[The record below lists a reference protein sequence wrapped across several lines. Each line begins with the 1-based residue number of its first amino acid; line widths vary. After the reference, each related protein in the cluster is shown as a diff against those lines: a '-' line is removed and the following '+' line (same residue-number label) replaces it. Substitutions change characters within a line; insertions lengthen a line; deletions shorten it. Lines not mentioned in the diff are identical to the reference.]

1 MASKGVFIANLHY
14 CGNVVRLPD
23 LATLNRQ
30 KRRPPVEAASKLLL
44 VPAPVIAIVPRIVG
58 VVAMMV
64 AVIAMMVVVMMIAV
78 PGCSWDRAP
87 TAIAPTTPNVAAIFP
102 KVRMIAPPWFPK
114 NNAELRLAV
123 A

>member
-1 MASKGVFIANLHY
+1 MSTITISMASKGVFIANLHY

-64 AVIAMMVVVMMIAV
+64 VAMMVAVIAMMVVVMMVAV

-87 TAIAPTTPNVAAIFP
+87 DSDCAD
-102 KVRMIAPPWFPK
+102 
-114 NNAELRLAV
+114 NAQCRSNFR
-123 A
+123 

>member
-1 MASKGVFIANLHY
+1 MSTLTISTASKGVFIFIANLHY

-30 KRRPPVEAASKLLL
+30 KRRPPVEAASKFLL

-64 AVIAMMVVVMMIAV
+64 VVMMVAVIAMMVVVMMVAV
-78 PGCSWDRAP
+78 PGCSWDRA
-87 TAIAPTTPNVAAIFP
+87 ANSDCAD
-102 KVRMIAPPWFPK
+102 
-114 NNAELRLAV
+114 NA
-123 A
+123 